1 MYPNLVTRICMQVFR
16 TVENLQGFV
25 SQLKLERKKI
35 GFVPTMGA
43 LHEGH
48 RSLIV
53 KAYEQCD
60 WVICSIFVNPTQFND
75 KKDLDKYPRTI
86 EEDKALLADFGDRL
100 AIYNPEISVMYPEN
114 QNVSIVDY
122 GYLTSA
128 LEAEYRPG
136 HFDGMVDI
144 VRRLLD
150 HVKPDVAFFGQKDY
164 QQLAIIRKLVR
175 DEDIPVGIV
184 GCPIIRENDGLAL
197 SSRNV
202 RLSDEE
208 RHIALNLNK
217 ALMYLKNNVGEKTLE
232 NAIKDVKE
240 AYFSDSNIKLEYLEC
255 VDAQTLEICETWND
269 AFDIVCCIA
278 AYVGDIRLIDNM
290 LVKP

>member
-1 MYPNLVTRICMQVFR
+1 MHVFR
-16 TVENLQGFV
+16 TVENLQDFV
-25 SQLKLERKKI
+25 SKLKLGGKTV

-43 LHEGH
+43 LHDGH
-48 RSLIV
+48 KSLIV

-75 KKDLDKYPRTI
+75 KVDLEKYPRTL
-86 EEDKALLADFGDRL
+86 EKDMELLVDFSDRL
-100 AIYNPEISVMYPEN
+100 SIYHPDVEVMYPKH
-114 QNVSIVDY
+114 QNVEVVDY

-128 LEAEYRPG
+128 LEAEFRPG

-144 VRRLLD
+144 VRRLFD
-150 HVKPDVAFFGQKDY
+150 HVRPDVAFFGQKDY

-175 DEDIPVGIV
+175 DEEIPVGII
-184 GCPIIRENDGLAL
+184 GCEIVREIDGLAL

-208 RHIALNLNK
+208 RKTALNLSLALKAVKANVENK
-217 ALMYLKNNVGEKTLE
+217 SLKDIIN
-232 NAIKDVKE
+232 DVKQM
-240 AYFSDSNIKLEYLEC
+240 YFSNEVIKLEYMEC
-255 VDAQTLEICETWND
+255 VDAQTLEVCETWND
-269 AFDIVCCIA
+269 ALDIVCCIA
-278 AYVGDIRLIDNM
+278 AYVGDVRLIDNM

>member
-1 MYPNLVTRICMQVFR
+1 MQVFR
-16 TVENLQGFV
+16 KVENLQDFIKN
-25 SQLKLERKKI
+25 LKLERKKI

-48 RSLIV
+48 KSLIV

-75 KKDLDKYPRTI
+75 KKDLEKYPRTL
-86 EEDKALLADFGDRL
+86 EKDMELLADFSDRL
-100 AIYNPEISVMYPEN
+100 SIYNPEVSVMYPEN
-114 QNVSIVDY
+114 QDVEVVDY

-128 LEAEYRPG
+128 LEAEFRPG

-144 VRRLLD
+144 VRRLFN
-150 HVKPDVAFFGQKDY
+150 HVQADVAFFGQKDY

-175 DEDIPVGIV
+175 DEDIPVGII
-184 GCPIIRENDGLAL
+184 GCPIIREEDGLAL

-202 RLSDEE
+202 RLSETE
-208 RHIALNLNK
+208 RKTALNLSK
-217 ALMYLKNNVGEKTLE
+217 ALKHIKANAGDKDLQKLLEETKTM
-232 NAIKDVKE
+232 
-240 AYFSDSNIKLEYLEC
+240 YFSGDNIKLEYMEC
-255 VDAQTLEICETWND
+255 VDAQTLEVCESWND
-269 AFDIVCCIA
+269 AFEIVCCIA

-290 LVKP
+290 QVKP

>member
-1 MYPNLVTRICMQVFR
+1 MQVFR
-16 TVENLQGFV
+16 NAENLQVFV
-25 SQLKLERKKI
+25 KNLRLERKKI

-75 KKDLDKYPRTI
+75 KQDLDKYPRTL
-86 EEDKALLADFGDRL
+86 EQDMELLADFSDRL
-100 AIYNPEISVMYPEN
+100 TIYNPEVTVMYPEN
-114 QNVSIVDY
+114 QDVEVVNY

-128 LEAEYRPG
+128 LEAEFRPG

-144 VRRLLD
+144 VRRLFN

-175 DEDIPVGIV
+175 DEDIPLGIV
-184 GCPIIRENDGLAL
+184 GCPIIREEDGLAL
-197 SSRNV
+197 SSRNT
-202 RLSDEE
+202 RLSKDERE
-208 RHIALNLNK
+208 VALNLSL
-217 ALMYLKNNVGEKTLE
+217 ALKYIKTNVGQ
-232 NAIKDVKE
+232 NALTEVLKE
-240 AYFSDSNIKLEYLEC
+240 TKQKYFSANNIRLEYIEC
-255 VDAQTLEICETWND
+255 VDAQTLEVCETWND
-269 AFDIVCCIA
+269 ALDIVCCIA
-278 AYVGDIRLIDNM
+278 AYVGEIRLIDNM

>member
-1 MYPNLVTRICMQVFR
+1 MQVFR

-25 SQLKLERKKI
+25 NNLKHQKKKI

-43 LHEGH
+43 LHKGH
-48 RSLIV
+48 LSLIED
-53 KAYEQCD
+53 AYKQCD

-75 KKDLDKYPRTI
+75 KDDLNKYPRTL
-86 EEDKALLADFGDRL
+86 EKDMELLIDFKDRL
-100 AIYNPEISVMYPEN
+100 SIYHPDVSEMYPEN
-114 QNVSIVDY
+114 LDVEVVDY

-128 LEAEYRPG
+128 LEAEFRPG

-144 VRRLLD
+144 VRRLFQQ
-150 HVKPDVAFFGQKDY
+150 VNPDVAFFGQKDY

-184 GCPIIRENDGLAL
+184 GCPIIREDDGLAL
-197 SSRNV
+197 SSRNM
-202 RLSDEE
+202 RLSEAE
-208 RHIALNLNK
+208 RKTALNLNLALKRLK
-217 ALMYLKNNVGEKTLE
+217 ANPEEKSLE
-232 NAIKDVKE
+232 DILEEVKKM
-240 AYFSDSNIKLEYLEC
+240 YFSESNIKLEYIEC
-255 VDAQTLEICETWND
+255 VDAQTLEVCEHWND
-269 AFDIVCCIA
+269 AMDIVCCVA

>member
-1 MYPNLVTRICMQVFR
+1 MQVFR

-25 SQLKLERKKI
+25 KKLKLERKKI

-48 RSLIV
+48 RSLIE

-75 KKDLDKYPRTI
+75 KKDLDKYPRTL
-86 EEDKALLADFGDRL
+86 EQDMALLVDYGDKL
-100 AIYNPEISVMYPEN
+100 SIYNPEVEVMYPEN
-114 QNVSIVDY
+114 QDVSVVDY

-128 LEAEYRPG
+128 LEAEFRPG

-144 VRRLLD
+144 VRRLLNQ
-150 HVKPDVAFFGQKDY
+150 VKPDVAFFGQKDY
-164 QQLAIIRKLVR
+164 QQLAIIRKFVR
-175 DEDIPVGIV
+175 DEDIPVGII
-184 GCPIIRENDGLAL
+184 GCPIIREKDGLAL

-202 RLSDEE
+202 RLSEVE
-208 RHIALNLNK
+208 RELALNLSLALKEIKMNFKVK
-217 ALMYLKNNVGEKTLE
+217 AL
-232 NAIKDVKE
+232 KDVMNSAKE
-240 AYFSDSNIKLEYLEC
+240 MYFSDEKIRLEYLEC

-269 AFDIVCCIA
+269 ALDIVCCIA

>member
-1 MYPNLVTRICMQVFR
+1 MQVFR

-43 LHEGH
+43 LHDGH

-100 AIYNPEISVMYPEN
+100 AIYNPEVSVMYPEN
-114 QNVSIVDY
+114 QNVDIVDY

-184 GCPIIRENDGLAL
+184 GCPIIREDDGLAL

-202 RLSDEE
+202 RLSEEE
-208 RHIALNLNK
+208 RQIALNLYK
-217 ALMYLKNNVGEKTLE
+217 ALIHLKNNVGEKTLE

-240 AYFSDSNIKLEYLEC
+240 ACFSDSNIKLEYLEC

-269 AFDIVCCIA
+269 ALDIVCCIA

>member
-1 MYPNLVTRICMQVFR
+1 MQVFR

-100 AIYNPEISVMYPEN
+100 AIYNPEVSVMYPEN
-114 QNVSIVDY
+114 QNVDIVDY

-184 GCPIIRENDGLAL
+184 GCPIIREDDGLAL

-202 RLSDEE
+202 RLSEEE
-208 RHIALNLNK
+208 RQIALNLYK
-217 ALMYLKNNVGEKTLE
+217 ALIHLKNNVGEKTLE

-240 AYFSDSNIKLEYLEC
+240 ACFSDSNIKLEYLEC

-269 AFDIVCCIA
+269 ALDIVCCIA

>member
-1 MYPNLVTRICMQVFR
+1 MHVFR
-16 TVENLQGFV
+16 TVENLQDFV
-25 SQLKLERKKI
+25 SKLKLGGKTV

-43 LHEGH
+43 LHDGH
-48 RSLIV
+48 KSLIV

-75 KKDLDKYPRTI
+75 KADLEKYPRTL
-86 EEDKALLADFGDRL
+86 EKDMELLADFSDRL
-100 AIYNPEISVMYPEN
+100 SIYHPNVEVMYPKH
-114 QNVSIVDY
+114 QNVEVVDY

-128 LEAEYRPG
+128 LEAEFRPR

-144 VRRLLD
+144 VRRLFD
-150 HVKPDVAFFGQKDY
+150 HVRPDVAFFGQKDY

-175 DEDIPVGIV
+175 DEEIPVGII
-184 GCPIIRENDGLAL
+184 GCEIVREIDGLAL

-208 RHIALNLNK
+208 RKTALNLSLALKAVKANVENK
-217 ALMYLKNNVGEKTLE
+217 SLKGIIN
-232 NAIKDVKE
+232 DVKQM
-240 AYFSDSNIKLEYLEC
+240 YFSNEVIKLEYMEC
-255 VDAQTLEICETWND
+255 VDAQTLEVCETWND
-269 AFDIVCCIA
+269 ALDIVCCIA
-278 AYVGDIRLIDNM
+278 AYVGDVRLIDNM

>member
-1 MYPNLVTRICMQVFR
+1 MHVFR
-16 TVENLQGFV
+16 KVGNLQDFV
-25 SQLKLERKKI
+25 KNLKQEGKKI

-48 RSLIV
+48 RSLII

-75 KKDLDKYPRTI
+75 QKDLEKYPRTL
-86 EEDKALLADFGDRL
+86 EDDMALLADYSDRL
-100 AIYNPEISVMYPEN
+100 SIYHPMVSEMYPDH
-114 QNVSIVDY
+114 QNVEVVDY

-128 LEAEYRPG
+128 LEAKYRPG

-144 VRRLLD
+144 VRRLLE
-150 HVKPDVAFFGQKDY
+150 HVQPDVAFFGKKDY

-175 DEDIPVGIV
+175 DEDIPVGII
-184 GCPIIRENDGLAL
+184 GCSIIREKDGLAL

-202 RLSDEE
+202 RLSDQD
-208 RHIALNLNK
+208 RQIALNLNL
-217 ALMYLKNNVGEKTLE
+217 ALNKLKTNEEGKSLEDLLKDTKEMYFGNDE
-232 NAIKDVKE
+232 
-240 AYFSDSNIKLEYLEC
+240 IKLEYMEC

-269 AFDIVCCIA
+269 ALDIVCCIA
-278 AYVGDIRLIDNM
+278 AYVGDVRLIDNM

>member
-1 MYPNLVTRICMQVFR
+1 MQVFR
-16 TVENLQGFV
+16 KVENLQGFV
-25 SQLKLERKKI
+25 RNLKLERKTV

-48 RSLIV
+48 RSLIK

-60 WVICSIFVNPTQFND
+60 WVVCSIFVNPTQFND
-75 KKDLDKYPRTI
+75 PKDLDKYPRTL
-86 EEDKALLADFGDRL
+86 EKDMALLEDFSDKL
-100 AIYNPEISVMYPEN
+100 SIYNPLVSEMYPEN
-114 QNVSIVDY
+114 QDVEVVDY

-128 LEAEYRPG
+128 LEAEFRPG

-144 VRRLLD
+144 VRKLLTQ
-150 HVKPDVAFFGQKDY
+150 VQADVAFFGEKDY

-175 DEDIPVGIV
+175 DEDIPVGII
-184 GCPIIRENDGLAL
+184 GCPIVREEDGLAL

-202 RLSDEE
+202 RLTDEE
-208 RHIALNLNK
+208 RSIALNLSLALKHIKQYKENK
-217 ALMYLKNNVGEKTLE
+217 SLVELIEETKKT
-232 NAIKDVKE
+232 
-240 AYFSDSNIKLEYLEC
+240 YFAGDQIKLEYLEC

-269 AFDIVCCIA
+269 ALDIVCCIA
-278 AYVGDIRLIDNM
+278 AYVGEIRLIDNM

>member
-1 MYPNLVTRICMQVFR
+1 MQVFR

-25 SQLKLERKKI
+25 KKLKLERKKI

-75 KKDLDKYPRTI
+75 KTDLEKYPRTL
-86 EEDKALLADFGDRL
+86 DQDMALLADYGDKIS
-100 AIYNPEISVMYPEN
+100 IYHPEVSVMYPEN
-114 QNVSIVDY
+114 QIVSTVNY

-128 LEAEYRPG
+128 LEAEFRPG

-150 HVKPDVAFFGQKDY
+150 HVQPDVAFFGQKDY

-175 DEDIPVGIV
+175 DEDIPVGII
-184 GCPIIRENDGLAL
+184 GCPIIREEDGLAL

-202 RLSDEE
+202 RLSENE
-208 RHIALNLNK
+208 RAVALHLSTALEYIKNSKEK
-217 ALMYLKNNVGEKTLE
+217 ALSEVINNTKTL
-232 NAIKDVKE
+232 
-240 AYFSDSNIKLEYLEC
+240 YFSHESIKLEYLEC

-269 AFDIVCCIA
+269 ALDIVCCVA

>member
-1 MYPNLVTRICMQVFR
+1 MQIFR
-16 TVENLQGFV
+16 RVENLQDLV
-25 SQLKLERKKI
+25 KNLKLERKKI

-48 RSLIV
+48 RSLILQ
-53 KAYEQCD
+53 AYEQCD

-75 KKDLDKYPRTI
+75 QKDLEKYPRTL
-86 EEDKALLADFGDRL
+86 EKDMALLSDFSDKL
-100 AIYNPEISVMYPEN
+100 SIYNPDVSEMYPEN
-114 QNVSIVDY
+114 MDVEIVDY

-128 LEAEYRPG
+128 LEAEFRPG

-144 VRRLLD
+144 VRRLFN

-175 DEDIPVGIV
+175 EEDLPLGIV
-184 GCPIIRENDGLAL
+184 GCTIVRETDGLAL

-202 RLSDEE
+202 RLSESE
-208 RHIALNLNK
+208 RDIALNLNLALKKLKANVENK
-217 ALMYLKNNVGEKTLE
+217 ALSELLE
-232 NAIKDVKE
+232 ETKE
-240 AYFSDSNIKLEYLEC
+240 LYFSHDKIRLEYIEC
-255 VDAQTLEICETWND
+255 VDAQTLEICDSWND
-269 AFDIVCCIA
+269 ALEIVCCIA

>member
-1 MYPNLVTRICMQVFR
+1 MHVFR
-16 TVENLQGFV
+16 KVENLQDFV
-25 SQLKLERKKI
+25 KNLKQEGKKI

-48 RSLIV
+48 RSLII

-75 KKDLDKYPRTI
+75 QKDLEKYPRTL
-86 EEDKALLADFGDRL
+86 ENDMALLADYSDRL
-100 AIYNPEISVMYPEN
+100 SIYHPTVSEMYPDH
-114 QNVSIVDY
+114 QNVEVVDY
-122 GYLTSA
+122 GYLTSE
-128 LEAEYRPG
+128 LEAKYRPG

-150 HVKPDVAFFGQKDY
+150 HVQPDVAFFGKKDY
-164 QQLAIIRKLVR
+164 QQLAIIRKFVR
-175 DEDIPVGIV
+175 DEDIPVGII
-184 GCPIIRENDGLAL
+184 GCSIIRENDGLAL

-202 RLSDEE
+202 RLSD
-208 RHIALNLNK
+208 RDRKIALSLNLALNK
-217 ALMYLKNNVGEKTLE
+217 LKNNEEGKSLE
-232 NAIKDVKE
+232 NLLKDTKE
-240 AYFSDSNIKLEYLEC
+240 MYFANDEIKLEYMEC

-269 AFDIVCCIA
+269 ALDIVCCIA
-278 AYVGDIRLIDNM
+278 AHVGDVRLIDNM